1 MNGSGQGD
9 RDREISAAE
18 AELGRT
24 ASLVA
29 EIVEA
34 REAGDRNELDGNSDE
49 DLLGAVEELEGQ
61 VRAWRGS
68 R

>member
-1 MNGSGQGD
+1 MIDAGQGNSE
-9 RDREISAAE
+9 RKISAPE

-24 ASLVA
+24 SSLVA

-34 REAGDRNELDGNSDE
+34 REAGDRDELHGNSDE

-61 VRAWRGS
+61 IRAWRRS

>member
-1 MNGSGQGD
+1 VTGSGQSD
-9 RDREISAAE
+9 SERKISSAE

-34 REAGDRNELDGNSDE
+34 REAGDRNELHGNSDE
-49 DLLGAVEELEGQ
+49 DLLGAVEELEVGI
-61 VRAWRGS
+61 RAWQAS